1 MAGVIDVLA
10 FPELHLKPASD
21 RGDGDFELS
30 TPEGEVIAVVS
41 ADSRV
46 RDHAAPIDRH
56 ATPRTAFEVRTP
68 TGALLMTCV
77 QSRGRGHRL
86 RIEVALADGTT
97 IGSVS
102 GGGLSLLR
110 RYRLTLDAPGDV
122 VVGDLVSPATGRFDL
137 LGPAEEDW
145 GHTDVLARFLREAD
159 RPFEVTGAMTHEFAL
174 AFAPG
179 APARARL
186 LTLAALLGWERIRL
200 T

>member
-10 FPELHLKPASD
+10 YPELHLKPASD
-21 RGDGDFELS
+21 RGDADFELS
-30 TPEGEVIAVVS
+30 TPEGEVIAVIS

-46 RDHAAPIDRH
+46 RDHLAAIEIH
-56 ATPRTAFEVRTP
+56 ATPRTTFEVRTP
-68 TGALLMTCV
+68 TGALLLTCV
-77 QSRGRGHRL
+77 QPRGRGHRL

-110 RYRLTLDAPGDV
+110 RYRLSLDAPGDV
-122 VVGDLVSPATGRFDL
+122 AVGDLVSPATGRFDL

-145 GHTDVLARFLREAD
+145 GHTDILARFLREAD
-159 RPFEVTGAMTHEFAL
+159 RPFDASGSMTHEFAL
-174 AFAPG
+174 VFAQG

-186 LTLAALLGWERIRL
+186 LTLAALLGRIRL